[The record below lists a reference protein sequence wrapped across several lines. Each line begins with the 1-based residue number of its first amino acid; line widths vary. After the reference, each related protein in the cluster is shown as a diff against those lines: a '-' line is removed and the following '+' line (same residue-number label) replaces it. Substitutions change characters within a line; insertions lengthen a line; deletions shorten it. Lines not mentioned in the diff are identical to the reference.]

1 MQKNHMMK
9 TTLLLGSMLLST
21 VTFAQFS
28 KGDHLFSGSVG
39 LNSSASK
46 FTGTSTS
53 DISKNTGVSLNL
65 SGSTFSSNLVRNTVG
80 FYVSHYAAKDNLTN
94 PGSRSE
100 TSGLNYGISFSRAKL
115 LPVAK
120 SLYLNFPF
128 TVSAG
133 LQHVTSK
140 TGLGP
145 SESRVN
151 GFNTSVGISAGLLYQ
166 LNKRWVVT
174 LSLPDIANV
183 GYSNTTNKYYVN
195 GVLQGQG
202 TKTNSI
208 GLNSAIGSRLLSDLS
223 VGFGYIIPRK
233 K

>member
-1 MQKNHMMK
+1 MK
-9 TTLLLGSMLLST
+9 IILLIGCILLST
-21 VTFAQFS
+21 VMFAQFS

-39 LNSSASK
+39 LNTNSTK
-46 FTGTSTS
+46 YIGTAAS
-53 DISKNTGVSLNL
+53 DISKFTGVSLNL

-80 FYVSHYAAKDNLTN
+80 FYVSHYSAKDNLTN
-94 PGSRSE
+94 PVTRSE

-133 LQHVTSK
+133 LQHTTSK

-145 SESRVN
+145 SENRVN
-151 GFNTSVGISAGLLYQ
+151 GFNTSVGINAGLLYQ
-166 LNKRWVVT
+166 LNKRWVLT
-174 LSLPDIANV
+174 LSLPDVANL
-183 GYSNTTNKYYVN
+183 GYSNTKNKYYVN
-195 GVLQGQG
+195 GVLQSPQSKSSSFGF
-202 TKTNSI
+202 
-208 GLNSAIGSRLLSDLS
+208 NSAIGSRLLSDLS
-223 VGFGYIIPRK
+223 VGFGYIIPGK